1 VTVAEGRSAAGG
13 GGAERVGFRP
23 RQELAAL
30 GILALVPLLKFLTV
44 TLGTGV
50 FSGGDHAWIN
60 LPLKAVTRSAFAQGA
75 IPLWNKALSCG
86 TPHLAQGEA
95 GVFYP
100 GNLLIYTPIDLL
112 RAYGWTMLGHI
123 VVLGWATYAL
133 IRSYRCRPH
142 VAAIFAGLMML
153 APYVLYNLPTSNV
166 LQAFWSI
173 PVVFLCGEW
182 ARRGSP
188 LTAGVAGGLVLGQQL
203 LLGRPA
209 ILVYVWLTLGVVA
222 AVQIAL
228 AERPWRITARMATFA
243 GIALA
248 LGVGIAAVQL
258 APTLEFL
265 PMSSR
270 GGGLE
275 SDFTEAGGWLRVTR
289 LFALF
294 LFPTFPV
301 DPGRYAAYHTSN
313 PYLGIVPLALMVL
326 ALAGVGRRRGR
337 VLPLAVGAVF
347 SLALAIGPG
356 VPVVRALWSLP
367 PLSLLRYPGRALPVF
382 LCLGFL
388 LAALAWES
396 LVHEGRRPGRTR
408 LVLVSVLIASGLV
421 AFAIQAGDVVSP
433 ALAATQLAIQLV
445 PIAVVGAWP
454 ALRARRKAWDLA
466 LVSCCLLQA
475 APLFFFYGEFV
486 QSRAEFVEAL
496 SPLSPVGQSPPRER
510 GVVVGGMQPFGSQRL
525 NPPTLGNGATLA
537 GARVINE
544 FNQFTWGPW
553 RTFMRRTL
561 HRYGTGREPL
571 PPSPALCDLLGIRWL
586 YSHSSRTF
594 EDSAWA
600 PVGGDG
606 TMTLWRRKVG
616 VGNASFAD
624 RLVRRAQ
631 PDVEEMVDLVR
642 EGAIDFRTTV
652 LLDDPEAPEPD
663 RGARPVTAHVRE
675 DASGPNVFRFEID
688 ASTPG
693 YLLVRDHDAP
703 GWSAR
708 VDDVAV
714 PHYRANGWFKAVW
727 VPEGRHQVV
736 LVYRPRSFTV
746 GATASLVACGA
757 AIVLFGAC
765 VGLRRRRGLF
775 P

>member
-1 VTVAEGRSAAGG
+1 MRVAEGMPASGGPGGEGG
-13 GGAERVGFRP
+13 GIRL
-23 RQELAAL
+23 RQDAIAL

-60 LPLKAVTRSAFAQGA
+60 LPMKAVTRSAFEQGA

-95 GVFYP
+95 GVFYL

-123 VVLGWATYAL
+123 VLLGWATYAL
-133 IRSYRCRPH
+133 IRSYRCRPYI
-142 VAAIFAGLMML
+142 AATFAGLMML
-153 APYVLYNLPTSNV
+153 APYVLFNLPTSNV
-166 LQAFWSI
+166 VQAFWSI

-188 LTAGVAGGLVLGQQL
+188 LTAGATGGLVLAQQL
-203 LLGRPA
+203 MLGRPA

-222 AVQIAL
+222 AVQIVL
-228 AERPWRITARMATFA
+228 AERPRRITARMATFA
-243 GIALA
+243 GVAVA
-248 LGVGIAAVQL
+248 LGVAIAAIQL

-265 PMSSR
+265 PLSSR

-294 LFPTFPV
+294 LFPTFPM

-313 PYLGIVPLALMVL
+313 PYLGIVPLALMLL
-326 ALAGVGRRRGR
+326 AFMGVARRRGR
-337 VLPLAVGAVF
+337 ILPLAVGASF

-356 VPVVRALWSLP
+356 VPVVRALWTVP
-367 PLSLLRYPGRALPVF
+367 PFSLLRYPGRALPVF

-408 LVLVSVLIASGLV
+408 MLVVSVAIASGLV
-421 AFAIQAGDVVSP
+421 AFALHAGEVVSP
-433 ALAATQLAIQLV
+433 AVAVTQLALQIV
-445 PIAVVGAWP
+445 PIGVVAAWP
-454 ALRARRKAWDLA
+454 ALRARKKAWDLA
-466 LVSCCLLQA
+466 LVTCCLLQA

-486 QSRAEFVEAL
+486 QTRAEFEQAL
-496 SPLSPVGQSPPRER
+496 SPLSAVESSAPGER
-510 GVVVGGMQPFGSQRL
+510 GMAVGGMQPFGSQRL
-525 NPPTLGNGATLA
+525 NPPTLGNGAALG

-571 PPSPALCDLLGIRWL
+571 PPTPALCDLLGIRWL
-586 YSHSSRTF
+586 YSHASRTF
-594 EDSAWA
+594 DDPAWLE
-600 PVGGDG
+600 VGGDG
-606 TMTLWRRKVG
+606 SLILWRRNDG

-624 RLVRRAQ
+624 RIVRRAH
-631 PDVEEMVDLVR
+631 PDVPEMVDLVG
-642 EGAIDFRTTV
+642 EGAIDFGTTV
-652 LLDDPEAPEPD
+652 LLEDPEAPEPD
-663 RGARPVTAHVRE
+663 RGARPVAARVRE
-675 DASGPNVFRFEID
+675 EASGPNVFRFEVD
-688 ASTPG
+688 ASSAG
-693 YLLVRDHDAP
+693 YLVVRDHDAP

-714 PHYRANGWFKAVW
+714 SHYRANGWFKAVW
-727 VPEGRHQVV
+727 VPEGRHRVE
-736 LVYRPRSFTV
+736 LVYRPGSFTL
-746 GATASLVACGA
+746 GATTSLVGCGA
-757 AIVLFGAC
+757 AIVLLGTCFA
-765 VGLRRRRGLF
+765 LRRRRGVF